1 MLLLFRNNLR
11 TRKILT
17 INNTKYIA
25 HVKLSK
31 NIRTENL
38 IILLFILC
46 PWIKLL
52 MNFKLASF
60 LQVRCR
66 QLRFNSDVAVHGI
79 YLCL

>member
-31 NIRTENL
+31 NIRAENL

-46 PWIKLL
+46 P
-52 MNFKLASF
+52 
-60 LQVRCR
+60 
-66 QLRFNSDVAVHGI
+66 
-79 YLCL
+79 